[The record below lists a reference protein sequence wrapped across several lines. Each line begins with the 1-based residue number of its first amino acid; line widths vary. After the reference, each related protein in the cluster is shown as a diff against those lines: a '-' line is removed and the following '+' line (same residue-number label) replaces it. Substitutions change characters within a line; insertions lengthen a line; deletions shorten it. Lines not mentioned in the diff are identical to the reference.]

1 MAPNLPEEQGSAN
14 TMPVDAEIADPVAV
28 RIIADLQPSQLA
40 VIGPV
45 ADGRRNKEIG
55 AMLGCSEQMIKNKL
69 RAVYDATGMDSR
81 LQLALF
87 VLAHP
92 MLRQAAD
99 EALRARV

>member
-1 MAPNLPEEQGSAN
+1 
-14 TMPVDAEIADPVAV
+14 MPVETEVADPVAV
-28 RIIADLQPSQLA
+28 RIIADLQQSQLA

-55 AMLGCSEQMIKNKL
+55 EMLGCSEQMIKNKL
-69 RAVYDATGMDSR
+69 RAVYDAVGVDSR

-87 VLAHP
+87 VLNHP

-99 EALRARV
+99 EALRTRLA

>member
-1 MAPNLPEEQGSAN
+1 
-14 TMPVDAEIADPVAV
+14 MPVETEVSDPVAV
-28 RIIADLQPSQLA
+28 RIVSDLQQSQLA

-55 AMLGCSEQMIKNKL
+55 TMLGCSEQMIKNKL
-69 RAVYDATGMDSR
+69 RAVYDAVGVDSR

-87 VLAHP
+87 VLNHP

-99 EALRARV
+99 QALRSRLA